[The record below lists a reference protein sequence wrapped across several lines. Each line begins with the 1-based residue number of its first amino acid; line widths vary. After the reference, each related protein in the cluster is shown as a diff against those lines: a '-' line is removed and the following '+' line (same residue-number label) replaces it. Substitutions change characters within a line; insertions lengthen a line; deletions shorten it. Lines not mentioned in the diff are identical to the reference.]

1 MTETVF
7 VSIPAPTFHQLHNNR
22 GRFGGT
28 GVWRYEEFCMDEQ
41 TSAEATIHYDI
52 KVEKADLPE
61 DANAVNV
68 TISNAR
74 VVDWTAWLR
83 IEGDEDVIELHE
95 SLNDIEK
102 QLMIDTF
109 LEAFSE
115 EHAAVV
121 CEEEAVNR

>member
-1 MTETVF
+1 MTATVP
-7 VSIPAPTFHQLHNNR
+7 VSIPAPTFNQFHGNH

-28 GVWRYEEFCMDEQ
+28 GVWRYEEFYFDPQ
-41 TSAEATIHYDI
+41 TSGEAIIHYDI

-74 VVDWTAWLR
+74 VVDWKAWMDLH
-83 IEGDEDVIELHE
+83 GSDEVIELNE
-95 SLNDIEK
+95 SLSDIEK
-102 QLMIDTF
+102 QLAIDGF

-121 CEEEAVNR
+121 AAEEAVNR

>member
-1 MTETVF
+1 MAVP
-7 VSIPAPTFHQLHNNR
+7 VSIPDATFHQFHNNR

-28 GVWRYEEFCMDEQ
+28 GVWRYEEFFIDEQ

-52 KVEKADLPE
+52 KVEKVDLPE
-61 DANAVNV
+61 DANAVDV

-74 VVDWTAWLR
+74 VVEWSAWLDL
-83 IEGDEDVIELHE
+83 EGSDDVIELVE
-95 SLNDIEK
+95 LNDIEK
-102 QLMIDTF
+102 QLIIDQF

-121 CEEEAVNR
+121 AAEEAVNR